1 MAFPRGFRVPQDQG
15 GPGQGQRVGGFGG
28 DPSKTQDDHRAA
40 VQSVGKAPVILL
52 HGNSGAADS
61 GRWNMLDLQQML
73 ITVGYPRE
81 LVWAPSYLGTGTL
94 DLQTPH
100 INNVNEVREFIT
112 NVCEY
117 LDVTVV
123 DIIAHS
129 LGCSLAYAIFRGL
142 RKPRQGTQVQFDD
155 QLKRWNRVGTFVAL
169 AGAFHGLGP
178 FAVGE
183 WDSDGAFMR
192 GLLAETTGGGGETPY
207 GPNDPGTPEPAHN
220 IRYFCG
226 VARGDFIDIQNPGTG
241 KLAGAINRDYDL
253 GPADI
258 GHEKIKESQVVF
270 NDFLPH
276 LNAVP
281 PVRRV
286 AIVPDKASGNYDAPL
301 TITVHV
307 EPPDRSVDYVAN
319 RVTKEFRNG
328 FIVTSSEDRLE
339 GTLQDGQAVEIP
351 AGGMWEIVFS
361 AEGTADVKRTYWVD
375 VEPIEVAIITDNSAP
390 FEGSLDVVA
399 TTTRGNL
406 YHSLKGDMWSEGPA
420 ITITS
425 DAAPRFIAIDSDGIA
440 SEEVTKSF
448 KKAAAPS
455 AVTATVVEHY
465 VARRISLNEFLAY
478 GQQFGFTTQITLHL
492 INGRWV
498 LAGPPTA

>member
-40 VQSVGKAPVILL
+40 VQSIGKAPVILL
-52 HGNSGAADS
+52 HGNAGAADL

-73 ITVGYPRE
+73 LNAGYPRE
-81 LVWAPSYLGTGTL
+81 LIWAPSYLGTGTL

-100 INNVNEVREFIT
+100 INNVNEVREFID
-112 NVCEY
+112 NVCQY
-117 LDVTVV
+117 LDVAVV

-155 QLKRWNRVGTFVAL
+155 QLKRWNKVGTFVAL

-183 WDSDGAFMR
+183 WESDGPFMR
-192 GLLAETTGGGGETPY
+192 GLLAEMAGGGGETPY
-207 GPNDPGTPEPAHN
+207 GPNDPTTPDPAHN

-226 VARGDFIDIQNPGTG
+226 VARGDFIDKQNPGTG

-270 NDFLPH
+270 NDFFSQ
-276 LNAVP
+276 LNAVHP
-281 PVRRV
+281 DRRV
-286 AIVPDKASGNYDAPL
+286 AIATDKASGNYTAPL

-307 EPPDRSVDYVAN
+307 EPSDRSVGYVAK

-328 FIVTSSEDRLE
+328 FIVTSSDDELE
-339 GTLQDGQAVEIP
+339 ETLQDGQTVEI
-351 AGGMWEIVFS
+351 AADGMWEVVFS
-361 AEGTADVKRTYWVD
+361 AEGTADVKRTYWVG
-375 VEPIEVAIITDNSAP
+375 VEPIKAAIVTDNSTP
-390 FEGSLDVVA
+390 FAGSLDIVA
-399 TTTRGNL
+399 TTTRGTL
-406 YHSLKGDMWSEGPA
+406 YHSLKGDMWSEGPT

-425 DAAPRFIAIDSDGIA
+425 DASPQFIAIDSDGMA
-440 SEEVTKSF
+440 SEVVTKAF
-448 KKAAAPS
+448 RTIPAPS

-492 INGRWV
+492 VNGRWV
-498 LAGPPTA
+498 PAGPPAA

>member
-1 MAFPRGFRVPQDQG
+1 MLL
-15 GPGQGQRVGGFGG
+15 
-28 DPSKTQDDHRAA
+28 
-40 VQSVGKAPVILL
+40 KA
-52 HGNSGAADS
+52 
-61 GRWNMLDLQQML
+61 
-73 ITVGYPRE
+73 GYPRE

-100 INNVNEVREFIT
+100 VNNVNEVREFID

-117 LDVTVV
+117 LDVAVV

-142 RKPRQGTQVQFDD
+142 RKPRQGTQVKFDD
-155 QLKRWNRVGTFVAL
+155 QLKRWNKLGTFVAL

-178 FAVGE
+178 NAIGE
-183 WDSDGAFMR
+183 WESDGAFMR
-192 GLLAETTGGGGETPY
+192 GLLAETAGGGGETPY
-207 GPNDPGTPEPAHN
+207 GTNDPTTPDPAHN

-226 VARGDFIDIQNPGTG
+226 VARGDFIDNQKPGTG

-258 GHEKIKESQVVF
+258 GHEKIKESHVVF
-270 NDFLPH
+270 NDFFSQ

-281 PVRRV
+281 PGRRI
-286 AIVPDKASGNYDAPL
+286 AIMTDKASGNYAAPL

-307 EPPDRSVDYVAN
+307 DPSEISIDYVAK

-328 FIVTSSEDRLE
+328 FIVTRSDDELE
-339 GTLQDGQAVEIP
+339 GTLQDGQTVEIP
-351 AGGMWEIVFS
+351 ADGMWEVVFS
-361 AEGTADVKRTYWVD
+361 AEGTTDVKRTYWVG
-375 VEPIEVAIITDNSAP
+375 VEPIEATIVTDNSTP
-390 FEGSLDVVA
+390 FAGSLDIVA
-399 TTTRGNL
+399 TTTRGTP
-406 YHSLKGDMWSEGPA
+406 YHSLKGDMWSEGST

-425 DAAPRFIAIDSDGIA
+425 DASPQFIAIDSADGIA
-440 SEEVTKSF
+440 SEVVTKAFRTIS
-448 KKAAAPS
+448 APS

-492 INGRWV
+492 VNGRWV
-498 LAGPPTA
+498 PIGPPVA